1 MFKQALCIVIP
12 ADSNQQVFDNALK
25 IFVKRQFYS
34 GAIEALQGLE
44 DRPSEVIVI
53 ASELD
58 DMTCIELAENIREID
73 AERQHFS
80 YIIIVGPVMSPT
92 MLGSLEKTIDAF
104 VQIPTTQAEL
114 VVSDLVQVTEQIK
127 AGCRLAPA
135 LNKTA
140 SQIESLRAR
149 CVELEQGQ
157 LLDTLTGLGNRR
169 MAEQFLSD
177 CSRHIESRGGAVCFL
192 MISVDNYTN
201 VINDYDKNV
210 ADQLIVAI
218 SRKILQLVRP
228 LDIVTYFEPG
238 RFALVL
244 VQPSIEHCKAES
256 YQRIFDGV
264 NLKSYNTPVG
274 YLAANIRMSICA
286 SEAATGAPNPQHMI
300 RKTQKILDDNLHA
313 DEILVNYLSTT
324 I

>member
-44 DRPSEVIVI
+44 DQPSEVIVI
-53 ASELD
+53 ASELN
-58 DMTCIELAENIREID
+58 DMTWVELAENIREID

-80 YIIIVGPVMSPT
+80 YIIIVGPVMSPNI
-92 MLGSLEKTIDAF
+92 LSSLEKTIDVF
-104 VQIPTTQAEL
+104 VQIPITQAKL
-114 VVSDLVQVTEQIK
+114 VASDLVQLIEQIK
-127 AGCRLAPA
+127 AGFRLAPA
-135 LNKTA
+135 LNKAA
-140 SQIESLRAR
+140 SQIETLQAR
-149 CVELEQGQ
+149 CDELEQEQ
-157 LLDTLTGLGNRR
+157 LLDPLTGLGNRR
-169 MAEQFLSD
+169 MAEKFLSD

-201 VINDYDKNV
+201 VINNYDKNV
-210 ADQLIVAI
+210 ADQLIGAI
-218 SRKILQLVRP
+218 SRRILQLVRP

-244 VQPSIEHCKAES
+244 VQPSIEQCNAES

-300 RKTQKILDDNLHA
+300 RMTQKSLDDNFDA
-313 DEILVNYLSTT
+313 DEILVNHLSTP